1 MVKVRE
7 YLDQNG
13 RSPYAEWFDNL
24 NAQAAAKVAT
34 AVTRISQGNLSN
46 VKGVGGGVFEHTLD
60 FGPGFRIYF
69 GKDGEQLVILLAGG
83 TKKRQQ
89 RDIREAIARWQDYKQ
104 RKRKPEK

>member
-1 MVKVRE
+1 MVEVRE

-13 RSPYAEWFDNL
+13 RSPYAEWFDDL

-34 AVTRISQGNLSN
+34 AVTRISQGNFSN
-46 VKGVGGGVFEHTLD
+46 VKGVGRGVFEHTLD

-69 GKDGEQLVILLAGG
+69 GRDGEQLVILLAGG

-104 RKRKPEK
+104 RKKKPER